1 MTLNQEHIKQINK
14 TFNKENKE
22 KNYTSPA
29 KLALRN
35 DADVIDSY

>member
-14 TFNKENKE
+14 AFNKEDKENK
-22 KNYTSPA
+22 NTSPA